1 MIVDLNLA
9 GKNVIVIGGGVEGI
23 RKVRGLLGQNC
34 KITVISER
42 LNSYLEELSQEK
54 KIKIVKMKITNANVL
69 DSYRDVFL
77 VLAATDNKEL
87 NRKIV
92 EKGRSMMSFVYAAD
106 DPQVSDF
113 SYASI
118 INIEGVMQV
127 AISTSGKSPIM
138 ARKLRIKA
146 ERILRRTIKQ
156 SDIEN
161 TKLQEFARMAARPK
175 IKTVIERKRFLY
187 SLINDKNIQ
196 NLINEKKID
205 EAKVAAIELLNHW
218 SDLKNDSR

>member
-9 GKNVIVIGGGVEGI
+9 GKNVIVIGGGVEGV
-23 RKVRGLLGQNC
+23 RKVKGLLGQNC

-42 LNSYLEELSQEK
+42 LNSYLEELSQQK
-54 KIKIVKMKITNANVL
+54 KIEVVKMKIQSANIL
-69 DSYRDVFL
+69 DNYNNIFL

-87 NRKIV
+87 NRKII

-118 INIEGVMQV
+118 INIEGIMQV
-127 AISTSGKSPIM
+127 AISTFGKSPIM
-138 ARKLRIKA
+138 ARRLRIKA

-187 SLINDKNIQ
+187 SIIKDKNIQ
-196 NLINEKKID
+196 NLINENKLD
-205 EAKVAAIELLNHW
+205 EAKVAAIERLNHW
-218 SDLKNDSR
+218 SDLKK

>member
-9 GKNVIVIGGGVEGI
+9 GKNVIVIGGGVEGV
-23 RKVRGLLGQNC
+23 RKVKGLLGQNC

-42 LNSYLEELSQEK
+42 LNSYLEELAQQK
-54 KIKIVKMKITNANVL
+54 KIEIVKMKIKNANVL
-69 DSYRDVFL
+69 DNYQNIFL

-92 EKGRSMMSFVYAAD
+92 EKGRSTMSFVYAAD
-106 DPQVSDF
+106 DPPVSDF

-118 INIEGVMQV
+118 INIEGIMQV
-127 AISTSGKSPIM
+127 AISTFGKSPIM
-138 ARKLRIKA
+138 ARRLRIKA

-187 SLINDKNIQ
+187 SIIKDKTIQ
-196 NLINEKKID
+196 NLINENKID
-205 EAKVAAIELLNHW
+205 EAKVVAIERLNHW
-218 SDLKNDSR
+218 SDLKK

>member
-9 GKNVIVIGGGVEGI
+9 GKNVIVIGGGVEGV
-23 RKVRGLLGQNC
+23 RKVKGLLGQNC

-42 LNSYLEELSQEK
+42 LNSYLEELAQQK
-54 KIKIVKMKITNANVL
+54 KIEIVKMKIKNANVL
-69 DSYRDVFL
+69 DNYQNIFL

-106 DPQVSDF
+106 DPPVSDF

-118 INIEGVMQV
+118 INIEGIMQV
-127 AISTSGKSPIM
+127 AISTFGKSPIM
-138 ARKLRIKA
+138 ARRLRIKA

-196 NLINEKKID
+196 NLINENKID

-218 SDLKNDSR
+218 NDLKNDSR

>member
-9 GKNVIVIGGGVEGI
+9 GKNVIVVGGGVEGV
-23 RKVRGLLGQNC
+23 RKVKGLLGQNC

-42 LNSYLEELSQEK
+42 LNSYLEELSQQK
-54 KIKIVKMKITNANVL
+54 KIEIVKRKIKNANIL
-69 DSYRDVFL
+69 DNYRDIFL

-106 DPQVSDF
+106 DPPVSDF

-118 INIEGVMQV
+118 INIEGIMQV
-127 AISTSGKSPIM
+127 AISTFGKSPIM

-146 ERILRRTIKQ
+146 ERILRRTIKP

-187 SLINDKNIQ
+187 SIIKDKKIQ
-196 NLINEKKID
+196 NLINENKID
-205 EAKVAAIELLNHW
+205 EAKVEAIERLNQW
-218 SDLKNDSR
+218 SDLKK

>member
-9 GKNVIVIGGGVEGI
+9 GKNVIVIGGGVEGV
-23 RKVRGLLGQNC
+23 RKVKGLLGQNC

-42 LNSYLEELSQEK
+42 LNSYLEELAQQK
-54 KIKIVKMKITNANVL
+54 KIEIVKMKIKNANVL
-69 DSYRDVFL
+69 DNYQNIFL

-106 DPQVSDF
+106 DPPVSDF

-118 INIEGVMQV
+118 INIEGIMQV
-127 AISTSGKSPIM
+127 AISTFGKSPIM
-138 ARKLRIKA
+138 ARRLRIKA

-187 SLINDKNIQ
+187 SIIKDKTIQ
-196 NLINEKKID
+196 NLINENKID
-205 EAKVAAIELLNHW
+205 EAKVVAIERLNHW
-218 SDLKNDSR
+218 SDVKK

>member
-1 MIVDLNLA
+1 LIVDLNLA
-9 GKNVIVIGGGVEGI
+9 GKNVIVIGGGVEGV
-23 RKVRGLLGQNC
+23 RKVKGLLGQNC

-42 LNSYLEELSQEK
+42 LNSYLEELAQQK
-54 KIKIVKMKITNANVL
+54 KIEIVKMKIKNANIL
-69 DSYRDVFL
+69 DNYHDIFL

-106 DPQVSDF
+106 DPPVSDF

-118 INIEGVMQV
+118 INIEGIMQV
-127 AISTSGKSPIM
+127 AISTFGKSPIM
-138 ARKLRIKA
+138 ARRLRIKA

-187 SLINDKNIQ
+187 SIIKDKTIQ
-196 NLINEKKID
+196 NLINENKID
-205 EAKVAAIELLNHW
+205 EAKVVAIERLNHW
-218 SDLKNDSR
+218 SDLKK

>member
-1 MIVDLNLA
+1 MIVDLNLT
-9 GKNVIVIGGGVEGI
+9 GKHVIVIGGGVEGS

-34 KITVISER
+34 KITVITER
-42 LNSYLEELSQEK
+42 SNSYLEELSNEK
-54 KIKIVKMKITNANVL
+54 KIEKIKMKIKSTTVL
-69 DSYRDVFL
+69 DNYHDVFL
-77 VLAATDNKEL
+77 ILAATDDKEL
-87 NRKIV
+87 NRQIV
-92 EKGRSMMSFVYAAD
+92 EKGRAMKSFVYAAD
-106 DPQVSDF
+106 DPPVSDF

-127 AISTSGKSPIM
+127 AVSTYGKSPIM

-161 TKLQEFARMAARPK
+161 TKLQEFARMAARPR
-175 IKTVIERKRFLY
+175 IKTVTERKKFLY
-187 SLINDKNIQ
+187 SIINDKNIQ
-196 NLINEKKID
+196 SLINENKIE

-218 SDLKNDSR
+218 SDSKQ

>member
-9 GKNVIVIGGGVEGI
+9 GKNVIVIGGGVEGV
-23 RKVRGLLGQNC
+23 RKVKGLLGQNC

-42 LNSYLEELSQEK
+42 LNSYLEELSQQK
-54 KIKIVKMKITNANVL
+54 KIEVVKMKIQSANIL
-69 DSYRDVFL
+69 DNYNNIFL

-87 NRKIV
+87 NRKII

-106 DPQVSDF
+106 DPPVSDF

-118 INIEGVMQV
+118 INIEGIMQV
-127 AISTSGKSPIM
+127 AISTFGKSPIM
-138 ARKLRIKA
+138 ARRLRIKA

-187 SLINDKNIQ
+187 SIIKDKNIQ
-196 NLINEKKID
+196 NLINENKLD
-205 EAKVAAIELLNHW
+205 EAKVAAIERLNHW
-218 SDLKNDSR
+218 SDLKK

>member
-9 GKNVIVIGGGVEGI
+9 GKNVIVIGGGVEGV
-23 RKVRGLLGQNC
+23 RKVKGLLGQNC

-42 LNSYLEELSQEK
+42 LNSYLEELSQQK
-54 KIKIVKMKITNANVL
+54 KIEIVKRKIKNANIL
-69 DSYRDVFL
+69 DNYRDIFL

-106 DPQVSDF
+106 DPPVSDF

-118 INIEGVMQV
+118 INIEGIMQI
-127 AISTSGKSPIM
+127 AISTFGKSPIM

-146 ERILRRTIKQ
+146 ERILRRTIKP

-187 SLINDKNIQ
+187 SIIKDKKIQ
-196 NLINEKKID
+196 NLINENKID
-205 EAKVAAIELLNHW
+205 EAKVEAIERLNQW
-218 SDLKNDSR
+218 SDLKK

>member
-9 GKNVIVIGGGVEGI
+9 GKNVIVIGGGVEGV
-23 RKVRGLLGQNC
+23 RKVKGLLGQNC

-42 LNSYLEELSQEK
+42 LNSYLEELAQQK
-54 KIKIVKMKITNANVL
+54 KIEIVKMKIKNANVL
-69 DSYRDVFL
+69 DNYQNIFL

-106 DPQVSDF
+106 DPPVSDF

-118 INIEGVMQV
+118 INIEGIMQV
-127 AISTSGKSPIM
+127 AISTFGKSPIM
-138 ARKLRIKA
+138 ARRLRIKA

-187 SLINDKNIQ
+187 SIIKDKTIQ
-196 NLINEKKID
+196 NLINENKID
-205 EAKVAAIELLNHW
+205 EAKVMAIERLNQW
-218 SDLKNDSR
+218 SDLKK

>member
-1 MIVDLNLA
+1 LIVDLNLA
-9 GKNVIVIGGGVEGI
+9 GKNVIVIGGGVEGV
-23 RKVRGLLGQNC
+23 RKVKGLLGQNC

-42 LNSYLEELSQEK
+42 LNSYLEELAQQK
-54 KIKIVKMKITNANVL
+54 KIEIVKMKIKNANVL
-69 DSYRDVFL
+69 DNYQNIFL

-106 DPQVSDF
+106 DPPVSDF

-118 INIEGVMQV
+118 INIEGIMQV
-127 AISTSGKSPIM
+127 AISTFGKSPIM
-138 ARKLRIKA
+138 ARRLRIKA

-187 SLINDKNIQ
+187 SIIKDKTIQ
-196 NLINEKKID
+196 NLINENKID
-205 EAKVAAIELLNHW
+205 EAKVMAIERLNRW
-218 SDLKNDSR
+218 SELKK

>member
-9 GKNVIVIGGGVEGI
+9 GKNVIVIGGGVEGV
-23 RKVRGLLGQNC
+23 RKVKGLLGQNC

-42 LNSYLEELSQEK
+42 LNSYLEELAQQK
-54 KIKIVKMKITNANVL
+54 KIEIAKMKIKNANVL
-69 DSYRDVFL
+69 DNYQNIFL
-77 VLAATDNKEL
+77 VLAATDDKEL

-106 DPQVSDF
+106 DPPVSDF

-118 INIEGVMQV
+118 INIEGIMQV
-127 AISTSGKSPIM
+127 AISTFGKSPIM
-138 ARKLRIKA
+138 ARRLRIKA

-187 SLINDKNIQ
+187 SIIKDKTIQ
-196 NLINEKKID
+196 NLINENKID
-205 EAKVAAIELLNHW
+205 EAKVAALERLNHW
-218 SDLKNDSR
+218 SDLKK

>member
-9 GKNVIVIGGGVEGI
+9 GKNVIVIGGGVEGV
-23 RKVRGLLGQNC
+23 RKVKGLLGQNC

-42 LNSYLEELSQEK
+42 LNSYLEELSQQK
-54 KIKIVKMKITNANVL
+54 KIEIVKMKIKNANVL
-69 DSYRDVFL
+69 DNYQNIFL

-106 DPQVSDF
+106 DPPVSDF

-118 INIEGVMQV
+118 INIEGIMQV
-127 AISTSGKSPIM
+127 AISTFGKSPIM

-187 SLINDKNIQ
+187 SIIKDKKIQ
-196 NLINEKKID
+196 NLINENKID
-205 EAKVAAIELLNHW
+205 EAKVEAIERLNQW
-218 SDLKNDSR
+218 SDLKK

>member
-1 MIVDLNLA
+1 LIVDLNLA

-34 KITVISER
+34 NITVISER

-69 DSYRDVFL
+69 DSYRDIFL

-175 IKTVIERKRFLY
+175 IKTVIERKRYLY

-196 NLINEKKID
+196 NLINENKID

>member
-1 MIVDLNLA
+1 LIVDLNLA
-9 GKNVIVIGGGVEGI
+9 GKNVIVIGGGVEGV
-23 RKVRGLLGQNC
+23 RKVKGLLGQNC

-42 LNSYLEELSQEK
+42 LNSYLEELAQQK
-54 KIKIVKMKITNANVL
+54 KIEIAKMKIKNANVL
-69 DSYRDVFL
+69 DNYQNIFL

-106 DPQVSDF
+106 DPPVSDF
-113 SYASI
+113 SYASM
-118 INIEGVMQV
+118 INIEGIMQV
-127 AISTSGKSPIM
+127 AISTFGKSPIM
-138 ARKLRIKA
+138 ARRLRIKA

-187 SLINDKNIQ
+187 SIIKDKTIQ
-196 NLINEKKID
+196 NLINENKID
-205 EAKVAAIELLNHW
+205 EAKVMAIERLNQW
-218 SDLKNDSR
+218 SDLKK

>member
-1 MIVDLNLA
+1 LIVDLNLA
-9 GKNVIVIGGGVEGI
+9 GKNVIVIGGGVEGV
-23 RKVRGLLGQNC
+23 RKVKGLLGQNC

-42 LNSYLEELSQEK
+42 LNSYLEELAQQK
-54 KIKIVKMKITNANVL
+54 KIEIVKMKIKNANVL
-69 DSYRDVFL
+69 DNYQNIFL

-106 DPQVSDF
+106 DPPVSDF

-118 INIEGVMQV
+118 INIEGIMQV
-127 AISTSGKSPIM
+127 AISTFGKSPIM
-138 ARKLRIKA
+138 ARRLRIKA

-187 SLINDKNIQ
+187 SIIKDKTIQ
-196 NLINEKKID
+196 NLIYENKID
-205 EAKVAAIELLNHW
+205 EAKVVAIERLNHW
-218 SDLKNDSR
+218 SDLKK

>member
-9 GKNVIVIGGGVEGI
+9 GKNVIVVGGGVEGV
-23 RKVRGLLGQNC
+23 RKVKGLLGQNC

-42 LNSYLEELSQEK
+42 LNSYLEELSQQK
-54 KIKIVKMKITNANVL
+54 KIEIVKRKIKNANIL
-69 DSYRDVFL
+69 DNYRDIFL

-106 DPQVSDF
+106 DPPVSDF

-118 INIEGVMQV
+118 INIEGIMQV
-127 AISTSGKSPIM
+127 AISTFGKSPIM

-187 SLINDKNIQ
+187 SIIRDQKIQ
-196 NLINEKKID
+196 KLINENKID
-205 EAKVAAIELLNHW
+205 EAKVEAIERLNQW
-218 SDLKNDSR
+218 SDLKK

>member
-9 GKNVIVIGGGVEGI
+9 EKHVIVIGGGIEGV
-23 RKVRGLLGQNC
+23 RKVKGLLGQNC
-34 KITVISER
+34 KITVMSER
-42 LNSYLEELSQEK
+42 MNSYLDGLSQQK
-54 KIKIVKMKITNANVL
+54 KIEIVKMKIKNADIL
-69 DSYRDVFL
+69 DNYQDIFL

-87 NRKIV
+87 NRKII

-146 ERILRRTIKQ
+146 ERILKRIIKQ

-161 TKLQEFARMAARPK
+161 TKLQEYARMAARPK

-187 SLINDKNIQ
+187 SIINDKNIQ
-196 NLINEKKID
+196 NLINENKID
-205 EAKVAAIELLNHW
+205 EAKAATIELLNHW
-218 SDLKNDSR
+218 SDFKK

>member
-1 MIVDLNLA
+1 LIVDLNLA
-9 GKNVIVIGGGVEGI
+9 GKNVVVIGGGVEGI

-42 LNSYLEELSQEK
+42 LNSYLEELSQQN
-54 KIKIVKMKITNANVL
+54 KIKIVKMKIKNANVL
-69 DSYRDVFL
+69 DSYRDIFL

-146 ERILRRTIKQ
+146 ERILRRIIKQ

-187 SLINDKNIQ
+187 SLIHDKNIQ
-196 NLINEKKID
+196 NLINENKID

>member
-69 DSYRDVFL
+69 DSYRDIFL

-118 INIEGVMQV
+118 INIEGIMQI

-175 IKTVIERKRFLY
+175 IKTVVERKRFLY

-196 NLINEKKID
+196 NLINENKID

>member
-1 MIVDLNLA
+1 M
-9 GKNVIVIGGGVEGI
+9 IGGGVEGV
-23 RKVRGLLGQNC
+23 RKVKGLLGQNC

-42 LNSYLEELSQEK
+42 LNSYLEELSQQKRIE
-54 KIKIVKMKITNANVL
+54 IVKMKIKNANVL
-69 DSYRDVFL
+69 DNYRDIFL

-106 DPQVSDF
+106 DPPVSDF

-118 INIEGVMQV
+118 INIEGIMQV
-127 AISTSGKSPIM
+127 AISTFGKSPIM

-187 SLINDKNIQ
+187 SIIKDKKIQ
-196 NLINEKKID
+196 NLINENKID
-205 EAKVAAIELLNHW
+205 EAKVEAIERLNQW
-218 SDLKNDSR
+218 SNLKK

>member
-9 GKNVIVIGGGVEGI
+9 GKNVIVIGGGVEGV
-23 RKVRGLLGQNC
+23 RKVKGLLGQNC

-42 LNSYLEELSQEK
+42 LNSYLEELAQQK
-54 KIKIVKMKITNANVL
+54 KIEIVKMKIKNANIL
-69 DSYRDVFL
+69 DNYQDIFL

-106 DPQVSDF
+106 DPPVSDF

-118 INIEGVMQV
+118 INIEDIMQV
-127 AISTSGKSPIM
+127 AISTFGKSPIM
-138 ARKLRIKA
+138 ARRLRIKA

-187 SLINDKNIQ
+187 SIIKDKTIQ
-196 NLINEKKID
+196 NLINENKID
-205 EAKVAAIELLNHW
+205 EAKVVAIERLNHW
-218 SDLKNDSR
+218 SDLKK

>member
-42 LNSYLEELSQEK
+42 LNSYLEELAQQK
-54 KIKIVKMKITNANVL
+54 KIEIVKMKIKNANVL
-69 DSYRDVFL
+69 DNYQNIFL

-106 DPQVSDF
+106 DPPVSDF

-118 INIEGVMQV
+118 INIEGIMQV
-127 AISTSGKSPIM
+127 AISTFGKSPIM
-138 ARKLRIKA
+138 ARRLRIKA

-196 NLINEKKID
+196 NLINENKID
-205 EAKVAAIELLNHW
+205 EAKVATIELLNHW

>member
-9 GKNVIVIGGGVEGI
+9 GKNVIVIGGGVEGV
-23 RKVRGLLGQNC
+23 RKVKGLLGQNC

-42 LNSYLEELSQEK
+42 LNSYLEELAQQK
-54 KIKIVKMKITNANVL
+54 KIEIVKMKIKNANIL
-69 DSYRDVFL
+69 DNYQDIFL

-106 DPQVSDF
+106 DPPVSDF

-118 INIEGVMQV
+118 INIEGIMQV
-127 AISTSGKSPIM
+127 AISTFGKSPIM
-138 ARKLRIKA
+138 ARRLRIKA

-187 SLINDKNIQ
+187 SIIKDKTIQ
-196 NLINEKKID
+196 NLINENKID
-205 EAKVAAIELLNHW
+205 EAKIVAIERLNHW
-218 SDLKNDSR
+218 SDLKK

>member
-9 GKNVIVIGGGVEGI
+9 GKNVIVIGGGIEGV
-23 RKVRGLLGQNC
+23 RKVKGLLGQNC

-42 LNSYLEELSQEK
+42 LNSYLEELAQQK
-54 KIKIVKMKITNANVL
+54 KIEIVKMKIKDANIL
-69 DSYRDVFL
+69 DNYNNIFL

-106 DPQVSDF
+106 DPPVSDF

-118 INIEGVMQV
+118 INIEGIMQI
-127 AISTSGKSPIM
+127 AISTFGKSPIM
-138 ARKLRIKA
+138 ARRLRIKA

-161 TKLQEFARMAARPK
+161 TKLQEFVRMAARSK
-175 IKTVIERKRFLY
+175 IKTVLERKRFLY
-187 SLINDKNIQ
+187 SIIKDKTIQ
-196 NLINEKKID
+196 NLINENKID
-205 EAKVAAIELLNHW
+205 EAKVAALERLNHW
-218 SDLKNDSR
+218 SD

>member
-9 GKNVIVIGGGVEGI
+9 GKNVIVIGGGIEGV
-23 RKVRGLLGQNC
+23 RKVKGLLGQNC

-42 LNSYLEELSQEK
+42 LNSYLEELAQQK
-54 KIKIVKMKITNANVL
+54 KIEIVKMKIKDANIL
-69 DSYRDVFL
+69 DNYHNIFL

-92 EKGRSMMSFVYAAD
+92 EKGRAMMSFVYAAD
-106 DPQVSDF
+106 DPPVSDF

-118 INIEGVMQV
+118 INIEGIMQI
-127 AISTSGKSPIM
+127 AISTFGKSPIM
-138 ARKLRIKA
+138 ARRLRIKA

-161 TKLQEFARMAARPK
+161 TKLQEFVRMAARSK
-175 IKTVIERKRFLY
+175 IKTVLERKRFLY
-187 SLINDKNIQ
+187 SIIKDKTIQ
-196 NLINEKKID
+196 NLINENKID
-205 EAKVAAIELLNHW
+205 EAKVAALERLNHW
-218 SDLKNDSR
+218 SD

>member
-1 MIVDLNLA
+1 LIVDLNLA

-69 DSYRDVFL
+69 DSYRDIFL

-196 NLINEKKID
+196 NLINENKID

>member
-9 GKNVIVIGGGVEGI
+9 GKHVIVIGGGVEGS

-34 KITVISER
+34 KITVITER
-42 LNSYLEELSQEK
+42 LNSYLEELSNEK
-54 KIKIVKMKITNANVL
+54 KIEIIKMKIKSANVL
-69 DSYRDVFL
+69 DNYHDIFL
-77 VLAATDNKEL
+77 ILAATDNKEL
-87 NRKIV
+87 NRQIV
-92 EKGRSMMSFVYAAD
+92 KKGRSMKSFVYAAD
-106 DPQVSDF
+106 DPPISDF

-127 AISTSGKSPIM
+127 AISTYGKSPIM
-138 ARKLRIKA
+138 ARKLRIKT

-161 TKLQEFARMAARPK
+161 TKLQEFARMAARPR

-187 SLINDKNIQ
+187 SLINNKNIQ
-196 NLINEKKID
+196 NLINENKIE
-205 EAKVAAIELLNHW
+205 EAKVATIELLNHW
-218 SDLKNDSR
+218 SDSKH

>member
-9 GKNVIVIGGGVEGI
+9 GKNVIVIGGGVEGV
-23 RKVRGLLGQNC
+23 RKVKGLLGQNC

-42 LNSYLEELSQEK
+42 LNSYLEELAQQK
-54 KIKIVKMKITNANVL
+54 KIEIVKMKIKNANIL
-69 DSYRDVFL
+69 DNYHDIFL

-106 DPQVSDF
+106 DPPVSDF

-118 INIEGVMQV
+118 INIEGIMQV
-127 AISTSGKSPIM
+127 AISTFGKSPIM
-138 ARKLRIKA
+138 ARRLRIKA

-187 SLINDKNIQ
+187 SIIKDKTIQ
-196 NLINEKKID
+196 NLINENKID
-205 EAKVAAIELLNHW
+205 EAKVVAIERLNQW
-218 SDLKNDSR
+218 SDLKK

>member
-9 GKNVIVIGGGVEGI
+9 GKNVIVIGGGVEGV
-23 RKVRGLLGQNC
+23 RKVKGLLGQNC

-42 LNSYLEELSQEK
+42 LNSYLEELSQQK
-54 KIKIVKMKITNANVL
+54 KIEIVKRKIKNANIL
-69 DSYRDVFL
+69 DNYRDIFL

-106 DPQVSDF
+106 DPPVSDF

-118 INIEGVMQV
+118 INIEGIMQV
-127 AISTSGKSPIM
+127 AISTFGKSPIM

-146 ERILRRTIKQ
+146 ERILRRTIKP

-187 SLINDKNIQ
+187 SIIKDEKIQ
-196 NLINEKKID
+196 NLINENKID
-205 EAKVAAIELLNHW
+205 EAKVEAIERLNQW
-218 SDLKNDSR
+218 SDLKK

>member
-1 MIVDLNLA
+1 LIVDLNLA
-9 GKNVIVIGGGVEGI
+9 GKNVIVIGGGVEGV
-23 RKVRGLLGQNC
+23 RKVKGLLGQNC

-42 LNSYLEELSQEK
+42 LNSYLEELSQQK
-54 KIKIVKMKITNANVL
+54 KIEVVKMKIQSANIL
-69 DSYRDVFL
+69 DNYNNIFL

-87 NRKIV
+87 NRKII

-106 DPQVSDF
+106 DPPVSDF

-118 INIEGVMQV
+118 INIEGIMQV
-127 AISTSGKSPIM
+127 AISTFGKSPIM
-138 ARKLRIKA
+138 ARRLRIKA

-187 SLINDKNIQ
+187 SIIKDKNIQ
-196 NLINEKKID
+196 NLINENKLD
-205 EAKVAAIELLNHW
+205 EAKVAAIERLNHW
-218 SDLKNDSR
+218 SNLKK

>member
-9 GKNVIVIGGGVEGI
+9 GKNVIVIGGGVEGV
-23 RKVRGLLGQNC
+23 RKVKGLLGQNC

-42 LNSYLEELSQEK
+42 LNSYLEELAQQK
-54 KIKIVKMKITNANVL
+54 KIEIVKMKIKNANVL
-69 DSYRDVFL
+69 DNYQNIFL

-92 EKGRSMMSFVYAAD
+92 EKGRPMMSFVYAAD
-106 DPQVSDF
+106 DPPVSDF

-118 INIEGVMQV
+118 INIEGIMQV
-127 AISTSGKSPIM
+127 AISTFGKSPIM
-138 ARKLRIKA
+138 ARRLRIKA

-187 SLINDKNIQ
+187 SIIKDKTIQ
-196 NLINEKKID
+196 NLINENKID
-205 EAKVAAIELLNHW
+205 EAKVVAIERLNQW
-218 SDLKNDSR
+218 SDLKK